1 MKSEILIMLRNT
13 EGYVSGQEM
22 CNKLGVSR
30 TAIWKAINQLKE
42 DGYRIEA
49 VPNKGY
55 SLTLV
60 PDVVSK
66 EEIISRLNTKWIGKT
81 IECFS
86 EIDSTN
92 DEAKRKAQ
100 LDYSN
105 GAVFL
110 AEKQTLGRGRRG
122 RSWETLGGDTIAL
135 SILLRPNFL
144 PNTAPMLTLV
154 MALSVARA
162 IEEVAGLG
170 PQIKWPN
177 DLVLSSKK
185 ICGILT
191 EMNAEIDYIHY
202 IVIGV
207 GVNVNVGAFSDE
219 ISDKATSLFLEG
231 NQTINRA
238 QLVASILQ
246 WFELYYEKFCETN
259 DLSQL
264 QEEYNK
270 VLINREKNVR
280 ILEPNSTWDGIAKG
294 IDSQGELLVETKDG
308 VIHKVFAG
316 EVSVRG
322 LYEYV

>member
-122 RSWETLGGDTIAL
+122 RSWETLGD
-135 SILLRPNFL
+135 RK
-144 PNTAPMLTLV
+144 
-154 MALSVARA
+154 SV
-162 IEEVAGLG
+162 V
-170 PQIKWPN
+170 
-177 DLVLSSKK
+177 
-185 ICGILT
+185 
-191 EMNAEIDYIHY
+191 
-202 IVIGV
+202 
-207 GVNVNVGAFSDE
+207 
-219 ISDKATSLFLEG
+219 
-231 NQTINRA
+231 
-238 QLVASILQ
+238 
-246 WFELYYEKFCETN
+246 
-259 DLSQL
+259 
-264 QEEYNK
+264 
-270 VLINREKNVR
+270 
-280 ILEPNSTWDGIAKG
+280 
-294 IDSQGELLVETKDG
+294 
-308 VIHKVFAG
+308 
-316 EVSVRG
+316 
-322 LYEYV
+322 